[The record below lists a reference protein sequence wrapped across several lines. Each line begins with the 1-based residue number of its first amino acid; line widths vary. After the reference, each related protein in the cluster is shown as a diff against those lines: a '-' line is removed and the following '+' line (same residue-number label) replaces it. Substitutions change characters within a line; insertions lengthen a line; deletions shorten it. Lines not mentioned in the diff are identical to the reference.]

1 MDDKDLVSSI
11 EILSNSPY
19 LQAVYDH
26 GEKLLQV
33 VFYKA
38 GALEVQDGFVIKSAA
53 PGIVMMA
60 LNDSGEL
67 AKLSVSDP
75 NRELS
80 KIMLTVSKKF
90 KGKGTHFKST
100 WNAAQGMTEFVIY
113 LPQGGWAGKSVVI
126 E

>member
-1 MDDKDLVSSI
+1 M
-11 EILSNSPY
+11 
-19 LQAVYDH
+19 
-26 GEKLLQV
+26 
-33 VFYKA
+33 
-38 GALEVQDGFVIKSAA
+38 QDGFVIKSAA

-80 KIMLTVSKKF
+80 KMMLTVSKKF
-90 KGKGTHFKST
+90 KGKGTNFKST
-100 WNAAQGMTEFVIY
+100 WNAAQGMTEFVID
-113 LPQGGWAGKSVVI
+113 LPQGRWAGKSVVI

>member
-38 GALEVQDGFVIKSAA
+38 GVLEVQDGFVIKSAA

-80 KIMLTVSKKF
+80 KMMLTVSKNLMEKEHILSQHGMQP
-90 KGKGTHFKST
+90 KG
-100 WNAAQGMTEFVIY
+100 
-113 LPQGGWAGKSVVI
+113 
-126 E
+126 